1 MSRSEFEGAK
11 AIVTGGGAGI
21 GRATALALAQKGAK
35 VVVANR
41 SADAGEATAAAIRD
55 MGGEA
60 FFVRTDVSK
69 SDDVQNLFDA
79 TIGRFGGLDI
89 LVNNA
94 GVLGD
99 SLPMAD
105 STEEN
110 WDHVMDINLKGPW
123 LCMRHAIPQMVKQGR
138 GTIINVTSAAEIRT
152 FPALSIYSAS
162 KAGLTA
168 LTRVAAVE
176 YARSGV
182 AIKSISVGGVRT
194 SMTES
199 ARNLPNG
206 DAMIAGMHPINRI
219 AEPEEIASAIV
230 WLCSNEASFVIG
242 PALYA
247 TGGMEIA

>member
-1 MSRSEFEGAK
+1 MSRSEFVGAR

-41 SADAGEATAAAIRD
+41 NVDAGESTAAAIRD

-60 FFVRTDVSK
+60 LFVRTDVSK
-69 SDDVQNLFDA
+69 SDDVRSLFDA

-99 SLPMAD
+99 LVPMAD

-110 WDHVMDINLKGPW
+110 WDHVIDINLKGPW
-123 LCMRHAIPQMVKQGR
+123 LCMKHAIPQMAKQGR
-138 GTIINVTSAAEIRT
+138 GTIVNVTSAAEIRT

-162 KAGLTA
+162 KAGLTS

-176 YARSGV
+176 YGKSGV
-182 AIKSISVGGVRT
+182 AIKSICVGGVRT
-194 SMTES
+194 PMTEPT
-199 ARNLPNG
+199 RNLPNG
-206 DAMIAGMHPINRI
+206 DAILAGMHPIDRF
-219 AEPEEIASAIV
+219 AEPEEIANAIL